1 MVGTIVCWGFHE
13 RIFHFLTQP
22 LRNAYPAV
30 KFITTGPTEAF
41 MMYVKMSFFVG
52 IFLVAPYILYQV
64 WAFIAPGLYSHEKAY
79 AVPFIVAGSL
89 FFLLGGG
96 VRPLLPVPAPP
107 SGSSSSSPATTC
119 SSCPRWT
126 STSRSTRG
134 SCSASDSC
142 SRSRSSSSCWRASAS
157 SRAGFLM
164 RQLKFAVLA
173 SFVISAVITPT
184 ADVVNQ
190 TMLALPIV
198 GLYLLGVLVAVVF
211 GRARR
216 KPDDPTCVALADLL
230 SQGGHSHIARWV
242 FATPPETLRARSA
255 RAASCCAGAAAA
267 LRSAVLLREL
277 ELDGRADERLLAA
290 GLARR

>member
-1 MVGTIVCWGFHE
+1 MAAITPDRMTFLEHLDELRVRLMHSLAALVVGTIVCWGFHE

-64 WAFIAPGLYSHEKAY
+64 WAFIAPGLYAHEKAY

-96 VRPLLPVPAPP
+96 FGHYILFPTTFKFLYEFAGDDMQFLPKVDEYYSFYSWFLLGLGLVFQIPVVIFVMARI
-107 SGSSSSSPATTC
+107 GLVT
-119 SSCPRWT
+119 
-126 STSRSTRG
+126 
-134 SCSASDSC
+134 
-142 SRSRSSSSCWRASAS
+142 
-157 SRAGFLM
+157 AGFLL

-173 SFVISAVITPT
+173 AFIIAAVITPT
-184 ADVVNQ
+184 ADPVNQ
-190 TMLALPIV
+190 TMLALPII
-198 GLYLLGVLVAVVF
+198 GLYLLGVLVAWIF

-216 KPDDPTCVALADLL
+216 
-230 SQGGHSHIARWV
+230 
-242 FATPPETLRARSA
+242 PPNNPS
-255 RAASCCAGAAAA
+255 
-267 LRSAVLLREL
+267 
-277 ELDGRADERLLAA
+277 
-290 GLARR
+290 